1 MGKLDNIL
9 NTFFTTGALPNNKKI
24 KKIKMK
30 ITMKKLKKVGRLISA
45 PSQSV
50 LLFNP

>member
-1 MGKLDNIL
+1 
-9 NTFFTTGALPNNKKI
+9 
-24 KKIKMK
+24 MK

-50 LLFNP
+50 LLFNPWSVNPTK